1 MANETMTV
9 NRLPALTWNWLKM
22 NESKLKEIEAGDT
35 WDVKEVAGESEEI
48 AGLTKGTAENQEVF
62 SNLPEDAYDFLT
74 VMAGIRNLRLI
85 KQEVQSKG
93 GGFDMCKAIKEMAG
107 SQAIMIKS
115 SPKSEGGSE
124 PVRLHFSCEDNKK
137 SFQKVEILAKEGEE
151 VNVLMDYTS
160 PEKTSSGLAAIQT
173 KLHIEKG
180 AKVRLVQVQLL
191 GNEYTLLNDIGAQC
205 EDGAQFE
212 VLQLFLGSSKTYS
225 GCQADLL
232 GKESHFKA
240 DIGYQGKGSQRYDM
254 NYVAVH
260 KGKKTVSEMN
270 ADGILD
276 DQAFKLFRGTIDFKN
291 GSSGSKGDEKEDVLL
306 MGDYVV
312 NQTIPLILCAEE
324 DVEGNHGASIGQL
337 DEEML
342 FYLSSRGM
350 SAESASKMIARA
362 RMDAVCQKI
371 GDEQLEKLVQDYLE
385 EE

>member
-1 MANETMTV
+1 MSQGLDMTV
-9 NRLPALTWNWLKM
+9 NSLPSRTWNWLKM
-22 NESKLKEIEAGDT
+22 NESKLKEIEAGYT
-35 WDVKEVAGESEEI
+35 WDVKEVAGESKEM
-48 AGLTKGTAENQEVF
+48 AGSAERAAENQEVF
-62 SNLPEDAYDFLT
+62 SHIHTGMGPD
-74 VMAGIRNLRLI
+74 MSRL
-85 KQEVQSKG
+85 G
-93 GGFDMCKAIKEMAG
+93 EMAG
-107 SQAIMIKS
+107 SAPIFIKS
-115 SPKSEGGSE
+115 SEKTGTKSE
-124 PVRLHFSCEDNKK
+124 P
-137 SFQKVEILAKEGEE
+137 
-151 VNVLMDYTS
+151 DYTS

-306 MGDYVV
+306 MGDNVV

-324 DVEGNHGASIGQL
+324 NVEGNHGASIGQL

>member
-1 MANETMTV
+1 MGQGLDMTV
-9 NRLPALTWNWLKM
+9 NSLPSRTWNWLKM
-22 NESKLKEIEAGDT
+22 NESKLKDIEAGDVCQVET
-35 WDVKEVAGESEEI
+35 VRAEAAK
-48 AGLTKGTAENQEVF
+48 TADEQAEADF
-62 SNLPEDAYDFLT
+62 S
-74 VMAGIRNLRLI
+74 GIPTGMGADMDRL
-85 KQEVQSKG
+85 G
-93 GGFDMCKAIKEMAG
+93 EMAG
-107 SQAIMIKS
+107 SSPIFIKS
-115 SPKSEGGSE
+115 SEKTGTKTE
-124 PVRLHFSCEDNKK
+124 PVRLHFSCKEGKK

-160 PEKTSSGLAAIQT
+160 PEKTASGLAAIQT

-191 GNEYTLLNDIGAQC
+191 GKDYTLLNDIGAEC

-225 GCQADLL
+225 GCLTDLK

-240 DIGYQGKGSQRYDM
+240 DIGYQGKDSQRYDM

-291 GSSGSKGDEKEDVLL
+291 GSAGSKGDEKEDVLL
-306 MGDYVV
+306 MGDNVV

-350 SAESASKMIARA
+350 SEESASKMIARA
-362 RMDAVCQKI
+362 RIDAVCQKI
-371 GDEQLEKLVQDYLE
+371 GDEELEKLVQDYLE

>member
-1 MANETMTV
+1 MSQGLDMTV
-9 NRLPALTWNWLKM
+9 NSLPSRTWNWLKM

-48 AGLTKGTAENQEVF
+48 AGLTEGTAENQEVF
-62 SNLPEDAYDFLT
+62 SHIHTGMGPDMD
-74 VMAGIRNLRLI
+74 RLG
-85 KQEVQSKG
+85 K
-93 GGFDMCKAIKEMAG
+93 MAG

-173 KLHIEKG
+173 KFHIEKG

-212 VLQLFLGSSKTYS
+212 VLQLFLGSS
-225 GCQADLL
+225 
-232 GKESHFKA
+232 
-240 DIGYQGKGSQRYDM
+240 
-254 NYVAVH
+254 
-260 KGKKTVSEMN
+260 SEMN

-306 MGDYVV
+306 MGDNVV

>member
-1 MANETMTV
+1 MSQGLDMTV
-9 NRLPALTWNWLKM
+9 NSLPSRTWNWLKM

-48 AGLTKGTAENQEVF
+48 AGLTEGTAENQEVF
-62 SNLPEDAYDFLT
+62 SHIHTGMGPD
-74 VMAGIRNLRLI
+74 
-85 KQEVQSKG
+85 
-93 GGFDMCKAIKEMAG
+93 
-107 SQAIMIKS
+107 
-115 SPKSEGGSE
+115 KSEGGSE

-173 KLHIEKG
+173 KFHIEKG

-276 DQAFKLFRGTIDFKN
+276 DQAFKLLRGTIDFKN

-306 MGDYVV
+306 MGDNVV

>member
-1 MANETMTV
+1 MKIRTGSDPPLDFGLLFIMIARYLADFSKRSIHTQVGPDMD
-9 NRLPALTWNWLKM
+9 RLGK
-22 NESKLKEIEAGDT
+22 
-35 WDVKEVAGESEEI
+35 
-48 AGLTKGTAENQEVF
+48 
-62 SNLPEDAYDFLT
+62 
-74 VMAGIRNLRLI
+74 
-85 KQEVQSKG
+85 
-93 GGFDMCKAIKEMAG
+93 MAG

-291 GSSGSKGDEKEDVLL
+291 GSSRLQGRRKGRRTPYVLCNT
-306 MGDYVV
+306 GTIVFHD
-312 NQTIPLILCAEE
+312 QTGKVLFHAGQPDAYHSSVTAIFRSVGQQVIQYLIQLIRIKISIERFRRTRNTKLHILLFHQRSE
-324 DVEGNHGASIGQL
+324 TVETTPYELRQVSLRHS
-337 DEEML
+337 
-342 FYLSSRGM
+342 
-350 SAESASKMIARA
+350 
-362 RMDAVCQKI
+362 
-371 GDEQLEKLVQDYLE
+371 
-385 EE
+385 

>member
-1 MANETMTV
+1 MGQGLDMTV
-9 NRLPALTWNWLKM
+9 NSLPSRTWNWLKM
-22 NESKLKEIEAGDT
+22 NESKLKDIEAGDVCQVET
-35 WDVKEVAGESEEI
+35 VKAE
-48 AGLTKGTAENQEVF
+48 TAKTADEQAEADF
-62 SNLPEDAYDFLT
+62 SCIPTGMGADMD
-74 VMAGIRNLRLI
+74 RL
-85 KQEVQSKG
+85 G
-93 GGFDMCKAIKEMAG
+93 EMAG
-107 SQAIMIKS
+107 SAPIFIKS
-115 SPKSEGGSE
+115 SEKTGTKTE
-124 PVRLHFSCEDNKK
+124 PVRLHFSCKEGKK

-160 PEKTSSGLAAIQT
+160 PEKTASGLAAIQT

-191 GNEYTLLNDIGAQC
+191 GKDYTLLNDIGAQC
-205 EDGAQFE
+205 EDGAWFE

-225 GCQADLL
+225 GCMADLK

-240 DIGYQGKGSQRYDM
+240 DIGYQGKDSQRYDM

-270 ADGILD
+270 ADGILN

-306 MGDYVV
+306 MGDNVV

-337 DEEML
+337 DEAML

-350 SAESASKMIARA
+350 SAENASKMIARA
-362 RMDAVCQKI
+362 RIDAVCQKI
-371 GDEQLEKLVQDYLE
+371 GDEELEKLVQDYLE

>member
-1 MANETMTV
+1 M
-9 NRLPALTWNWLKM
+9 
-22 NESKLKEIEAGDT
+22 
-35 WDVKEVAGESEEI
+35 
-48 AGLTKGTAENQEVF
+48 
-62 SNLPEDAYDFLT
+62 
-74 VMAGIRNLRLI
+74 
-85 KQEVQSKG
+85 
-93 GGFDMCKAIKEMAG
+93 
-107 SQAIMIKS
+107 
-115 SPKSEGGSE
+115 
-124 PVRLHFSCEDNKK
+124 
-137 SFQKVEILAKEGEE
+137 EILAKEGEE

-306 MGDYVV
+306 MGDNVV

>member
-1 MANETMTV
+1 MSQGLDMTV
-9 NRLPALTWNWLKM
+9 NSLPSRTWNWLKM

-48 AGLTKGTAENQEVF
+48 AGLTEGTAENQEVF
-62 SNLPEDAYDFLT
+62 SHIHTGMGPDMD
-74 VMAGIRNLRLI
+74 RLG
-85 KQEVQSKG
+85 K
-93 GGFDMCKAIKEMAG
+93 MAG

-173 KLHIEKG
+173 KFHIEKG

-291 GSSGSKGDEKEDVLL
+291 GSSGSKGDEKEEYSLWGT
-306 MGDYVV
+306 M
-312 NQTIPLILCAEE
+312 
-324 DVEGNHGASIGQL
+324 
-337 DEEML
+337 
-342 FYLSSRGM
+342 
-350 SAESASKMIARA
+350 
-362 RMDAVCQKI
+362 
-371 GDEQLEKLVQDYLE
+371 
-385 EE
+385 

>member
-1 MANETMTV
+1 MGQGLDMTV
-9 NRLPALTWNWLKM
+9 NSLPSRTWNWLKM
-22 NESKLKEIEAGDT
+22 NESKLKDIEAGDVCQVET
-35 WDVKEVAGESEEI
+35 VKNEAAKAADEQAEADFSDIPTGM
-48 AGLTKGTAENQEVF
+48 GT
-62 SNLPEDAYDFLT
+62 DMD
-74 VMAGIRNLRLI
+74 RL
-85 KQEVQSKG
+85 G
-93 GGFDMCKAIKEMAG
+93 EMAG
-107 SQAIMIKS
+107 SSSIFIKS
-115 SPKSEGGSE
+115 SEKTGTKTE
-124 PVRLHFSCEDNKK
+124 PVRLHFSCKEGKK

-160 PEKTSSGLAAIQT
+160 PEKTASGLAAIQT

-191 GNEYTLLNDIGAQC
+191 GKDYTLLNDIGAQC
-205 EDGAQFE
+205 EDGAWFE

-225 GCQADLL
+225 GCMADLK

-240 DIGYQGKGSQRYDM
+240 DIGYQGKDSQRYDM

-270 ADGILD
+270 ADGILN

-306 MGDYVV
+306 MGDNVV

-337 DEEML
+337 DEAML

-350 SAESASKMIARA
+350 SAENASKMIARA
-362 RMDAVCQKI
+362 RIDAVCQKI
-371 GDEQLEKLVQDYLE
+371 GDEELEKLVQDYLE

>member
-1 MANETMTV
+1 MGQGLDMTV
-9 NRLPALTWNWLKM
+9 NSLPSRTWNWLKM
-22 NESKLKEIEAGDT
+22 NESKLKDIEAGDVCQVET
-35 WDVKEVAGESEEI
+35 VKTEA
-48 AGLTKGTAENQEVF
+48 AKTADEHAEADF
-62 SNLPEDAYDFLT
+62 SNIPTGMGADMD
-74 VMAGIRNLRLI
+74 RL
-85 KQEVQSKG
+85 G
-93 GGFDMCKAIKEMAG
+93 EMAG
-107 SQAIMIKS
+107 SSSIFIKS
-115 SPKSEGGSE
+115 SEKTGTKTE
-124 PVRLHFSCEDNKK
+124 PVRLHFSCKEGKK
-137 SFQKVEILAKEGEE
+137 CFQKVEILAKEGEE

-160 PEKTSSGLAAIQT
+160 PEKTASGLAAIQT

-191 GNEYTLLNDIGAQC
+191 GKDYTLLNDIGAQC

-225 GCQADLL
+225 GCLADLK

-240 DIGYQGKGSQRYDM
+240 DIGYQGKDSQRYDM

-291 GSSGSKGDEKEDVLL
+291 GSSGSKGDEKENVLL
-306 MGDYVV
+306 MGDNVV

-350 SAESASKMIARA
+350 SEESAGKMIARA
-362 RMDAVCQKI
+362 RIDAVCQKI
-371 GDEQLEKLVQDYLE
+371 GDEELEKLVQDYLE

>member
-1 MANETMTV
+1 M
-9 NRLPALTWNWLKM
+9 
-22 NESKLKEIEAGDT
+22 S
-35 WDVKEVAGESEEI
+35 
-48 AGLTKGTAENQEVF
+48 
-62 SNLPEDAYDFLT
+62 
-74 VMAGIRNLRLI
+74 
-85 KQEVQSKG
+85 
-93 GGFDMCKAIKEMAG
+93 
-107 SQAIMIKS
+107 
-115 SPKSEGGSE
+115 
-124 PVRLHFSCEDNKK
+124 
-137 SFQKVEILAKEGEE
+137 
-151 VNVLMDYTS
+151 
-160 PEKTSSGLAAIQT
+160 
-173 KLHIEKG
+173 
-180 AKVRLVQVQLL
+180 
-191 GNEYTLLNDIGAQC
+191 TLLNDIGAQC

-306 MGDYVV
+306 MGDNVV

>member
-1 MANETMTV
+1 MSQGLDMTV
-9 NRLPALTWNWLKM
+9 NSLPSRTWNWLKM

-62 SNLPEDAYDFLT
+62 SHIHTGMGPDMD
-74 VMAGIRNLRLI
+74 RLG
-85 KQEVQSKG
+85 K
-93 GGFDMCKAIKEMAG
+93 MAG

-306 MGDYVV
+306 IGDNVV

>member
-1 MANETMTV
+1 MGQGLDMTV
-9 NRLPALTWNWLKM
+9 NSLPSRTWNWLKM
-22 NESKLKEIEAGDT
+22 NESKLKDIEAGDVCQVET
-35 WDVKEVAGESEEI
+35 VKTEVAKAADEH
-48 AGLTKGTAENQEVF
+48 AEADF
-62 SNLPEDAYDFLT
+62 SNIPTGMGADMD
-74 VMAGIRNLRLI
+74 RL
-85 KQEVQSKG
+85 
-93 GGFDMCKAIKEMAG
+93 DEMAG
-107 SQAIMIKS
+107 SSSIFIKS
-115 SPKSEGGSE
+115 SEKTGTKTE
-124 PVRLHFSCEDNKK
+124 PVRLHFSCKEGKK
-137 SFQKVEILAKEGEE
+137 SFQKVEILVKEGEE

-160 PEKTSSGLAAIQT
+160 PEKTASGLAAVQT

-191 GNEYTLLNDIGAQC
+191 GKDYTLLNDIGAQC

-225 GCQADLL
+225 GCMADLK

-240 DIGYQGKGSQRYDM
+240 DIGYQGKDSQRYDM

-306 MGDYVV
+306 MGDNVV

-350 SAESASKMIARA
+350 SEESASKMIARA
-362 RMDAVCQKI
+362 RIDAVCQKI
-371 GDEQLEKLVQDYLE
+371 GDEELEKLVQDYLE